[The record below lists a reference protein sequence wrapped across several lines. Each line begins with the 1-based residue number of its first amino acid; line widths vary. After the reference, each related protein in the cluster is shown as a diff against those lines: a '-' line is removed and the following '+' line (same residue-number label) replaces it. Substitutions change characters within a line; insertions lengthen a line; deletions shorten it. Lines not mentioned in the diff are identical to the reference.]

1 MPVIFT
7 DEEKILLFDKIEKLY
22 FHRNFGSTS
31 KSDFETL
38 LFSEYV
44 NCCARRGLTYDD
56 YSLSKQLG
64 ITQSRIRA
72 LMERKELKYPSN
84 SDDDWWIYELVK
96 AVKHAK
102 YDSQDHYV
110 KFIIQDVNV
119 MKEIRHYIESIG
131 WYDEISLNRKLI
143 RIPLDCF
150 TEICLQDEKL
160 SELFSRESR
169 EHILALYKE
178 NTNDSDLKCF
188 IDDFTKEGLKAFLM
202 SASKEAIGLVL
213 QALPFGGLAK
223 VGFGAIESIISKM

>member
-1 MPVIFT
+1 VRFT
-7 DEEKILLFDKIEKLY
+7 DEEKILLFDKIEQLY

-44 NCCARRGLTYDD
+44 NCCARHGVPYDD

-64 ITQSRIRA
+64 ITQSRIRS
-72 LMERKELKYPSN
+72 LMERKELKYPTN
-84 SDDDWWIYELVK
+84 SDDNWWRYELVK
-96 AVKHAK
+96 AVKNAK
-102 YDSQDHYV
+102 YDGQDHYV

-119 MKEIRHYIESIG
+119 MNEIRHYIESIG

-150 TEICLQDEKL
+150 AEICLQDETL

-169 EHILALYKE
+169 EHILTLYKK
-178 NTNDSDLKCF
+178 NASDDSAIKDFINDFSKD
-188 IDDFTKEGLKAFLM
+188 GLKAFLM

-223 VGFGAIESIISKM
+223 AGFGAIQSIISKM